1 MPTHDQTLPDL
12 IRAEELG
19 NQVRDALA
27 GLARAKHDAGQDNAR
42 LKAELEALQARLAE
56 GEADRQQQAVQ
67 LQRLQARAAQSDEEA
82 GARAAEVEGVRLEL
96 KDMADRSNE
105 TVRALHA
112 ANARADELS
121 RRQER
126 QGAEL
131 VQSVARAGQL
141 TAEIA
146 ELRSAGGALQGE
158 NEILRNGQ
166 RDLAQAL
173 IESARGDELLN
184 ELSGG
189 LQPGGANERT
199 RQLHDAVVQLAG
211 RRRELAQ
218 RSERS
223 AAEARQLR
231 DQLQQAE
238 VRASE
243 LIGERDEIAASGKE
257 VIAKLTQQRDARER
271 ELQSLRAEHEGLGR
285 RATVQQAR
293 LMDGE
298 NAVRHFAESLASLAG
313 EESAVAVADLPG
325 IEDQRLELELTL
337 SKLPQAGEEGVAQ
350 QSGLSMQ
357 LADGA
362 RLIAEALVARRR
374 ALSAALESAS
384 TRRSQ
389 LEGEALQL
397 RTEVAAVRTTLDE
410 REGAVRRYQ
419 AELVAVRKE
428 IGEQGQALA
437 AKVQELSSTRS
448 EAASARAELGVM
460 QERTAELERRSQQLS
475 GQLGDARRELE
486 RARSDDTAS
495 QARLQQAEDAQ
506 AQTVQALRSLTSRS
520 DGSATLARALTE
532 VDFSDSVSKAGQKL
546 DLAAAQRGE
555 QLASASMAYA
565 QALRDRLTALVDD
578 AVAQRAELQ
587 AHAANEQQLHGEQSA
602 LKAALVDRDHV
613 IENLGS
619 EIARAKE
626 EQGKILAS
634 QLILRGENDE
644 TAARLKQAQDALR
657 LALAELDDFRAR
669 GMASSGHLNSDN
681 ERMRDE
687 LELLRARIEKSEQE
701 IAEARVTA
709 EAAEARLRKQ
719 REEFTR
725 RLEERDGVIQ
735 QKDRMLDQVVSDRT
749 DAKSLEAQLS
759 AVTEELAHANE
770 RIKEM
775 EGVFGHSAGVTTRSG
790 DLARELKN
798 AQLERDQ
805 LREKHRDLEAGL
817 ADAVS
822 LSEQWRTQVEEKRKD
837 VEGLR
842 EKLSRELGEE
852 RERSQLQ
859 REEFR
864 KLKEEVVGLR
874 ARLRRLTD
882 QSG

>member
-1 MPTHDQTLPDL
+1 MTTHELGMPDL

-42 LKAELEALQARLAE
+42 LKAELEALQARFAE
-56 GEADRQQQAVQ
+56 GDGERQQQAVQ
-67 LQRLQARAAQSDEEA
+67 LQRLQARLTQSGEEL
-82 GARAAEVEGVRLEL
+82 GARVAEVEGVRLEL
-96 KDMADRSNE
+96 KDMVDRSNE

-112 ANARADELS
+112 ANARADELG

-131 VQSVARAGQL
+131 AQSVARTGQL
-141 TAEIA
+141 AAEIA

-173 IESARGDELLN
+173 VESARGDEALH

-189 LQPGGANERT
+189 LQGASANERT
-199 RQLHDAVVQLAG
+199 RQLHDAVIQLAG
-211 RRRELAQ
+211 RRRDLAL
-218 RSERS
+218 RLERS
-223 AAEARQLR
+223 ASEGRQLR

-243 LIGERDEIAASGKE
+243 LTGERDEIAASGKE

-271 ELQSLRAEHEGLGR
+271 ELQSLRAEHEALGR
-285 RATVQQAR
+285 RASVQQAR

-298 NAVRHFAESLASLAG
+298 NAVRHFAESLASLAS

-374 ALSAALESAS
+374 ALSGALEAASARHS
-384 TRRSQ
+384 L

-397 RTEVAAVRTTLDE
+397 RTEIAGVRTTLDE

-419 AELVAVRKE
+419 AELMAVRKE

-448 EAASARAELGVM
+448 DALSARAELGVM
-460 QERTAELERRSQQLS
+460 QERTAELERRSQLLS
-475 GQLGDARRELE
+475 GQVNDARRELE
-486 RARSDDTAS
+486 RARADLGAS
-495 QARLQQAEDAQ
+495 QSRLQQAEDAQ
-506 AQTVQALRSLTSRS
+506 GQTVQALRSLTSRS

-546 DLAAAQRGE
+546 DLAAAQRGD

-587 AHAANEQQLHGEQSA
+587 AHSANEQQLHGELTA
-602 LKAALVDRDHV
+602 HKAALVDRDHV
-613 IENLGS
+613 IENLGG
-619 EIARAKE
+619 EITRAKE
-626 EQGKILAS
+626 EQAKILS
-634 QLILRGENDE
+634 SRSSLRGEHDE
-644 TAARLKQAQDALR
+644 TAARLKQAQEALR

-681 ERMRDE
+681 ERMRHE
-687 LELLRARIEKSEQE
+687 LELLQGRIEKNEQE
-701 IAEARVTA
+701 IG
-709 EAAEARLRKQ
+709 EAAFRRRGGGGAVAQAARGVHQAARGA
-719 REEFTR
+719 RWGDPAEGPHARPAGRGSR
-725 RLEERDGVIQ
+725 RRQEPGGPARRRDRG
-735 QKDRMLDQVVSDRT
+735 
-749 DAKSLEAQLS
+749 
-759 AVTEELAHANE
+759 
-770 RIKEM
+770 
-775 EGVFGHSAGVTTRSG
+775 
-790 DLARELKN
+790 AR
-798 AQLERDQ
+798 ACQ
-805 LREKHRDLEAGL
+805 
-817 ADAVS
+817 
-822 LSEQWRTQVEEKRKD
+822 
-837 VEGLR
+837 
-842 EKLSRELGEE
+842 
-852 RERSQLQ
+852 
-859 REEFR
+859 
-864 KLKEEVVGLR
+864 
-874 ARLRRLTD
+874 
-882 QSG
+882 

>member
-1 MPTHDQTLPDL
+1 MTTQDQGMPDL

-42 LKAELEALQARLAE
+42 LKAELEALQARFAE
-56 GEADRQQQAVQ
+56 GDAERQQQAVQ
-67 LQRLQARAAQSDEEA
+67 LQRLQARLTQSVEEA
-82 GARAAEVEGVRLEL
+82 SVRAAETESVRLEL
-96 KDMADRSNE
+96 KELADRSNE
-105 TVRALHA
+105 SVRALHA
-112 ANARADELS
+112 ANARADELA

-131 VQSVARAGQL
+131 AQSVARAGQL
-141 TAEIA
+141 AAEIA
-146 ELRSAGGALQGE
+146 ELRTAGGALQGE
-158 NEILRNGQ
+158 NEILRSGQ

-173 IESARGDELLN
+173 IESARGDETLN

-211 RRRELAQ
+211 RRRDLAL
-218 RSERS
+218 RLERS
-223 AAEARQLR
+223 GAEGRQLR

-238 VRASE
+238 GRASE

-271 ELQSLRAEHEGLGR
+271 ELQSLRSEHETLGR
-285 RATVQQAR
+285 RTLVQQAR

-362 RLIAEALVARRR
+362 RVIAEALVARRR
-374 ALSAALESAS
+374 ALSGALEAAGA
-384 TRRSQ
+384 RRAQ
-389 LEGEALQL
+389 LEAETLQL
-397 RTEVAAVRTTLDE
+397 RSEISAVRTTLEE
-410 REGAVRRYQ
+410 RDGALRRYQ

-448 EAASARAELGVM
+448 DALSARAELGVI
-460 QERTAELERRSQQLS
+460 QERTAELERRGQQLS
-475 GQLGDARRELE
+475 GQVNDARRELE
-486 RARSDDTAS
+486 RSRADH
-495 QARLQQAEDAQ
+495 QAAQSRQQQAEDAQ

-565 QALRDRLTALVDD
+565 QALRDRLTTLVDD

-587 AHAANEQQLHGEQSA
+587 AHSANEQQLHDEATS
-602 LKAALVDRDHV
+602 LKAALVDRDHE
-613 IENLGS
+613 IENLGG

-626 EQGKILAS
+626 EQAKVLAS
-634 QLILRGENDE
+634 QLSLRGENDE
-644 TAARLKQAQDALR
+644 TSARLKQAQEALR

-681 ERMRDE
+681 ERMRHE
-687 LELLRARIEKSEQE
+687 LELLRVRIEKSEQE
-701 IAEARVTA
+701 IAEASSTA

-735 QKDRMLDQVVSDRT
+735 QKDRMLDQVVSDRV
-749 DAKSLEAQLS
+749 DAKSLEAQLH

-770 RIKEM
+770 RLKEM

-790 DLARELKN
+790 DLTRELKN
-798 AQLERDQ
+798 VQLERDQ

-837 VEGLR
+837 VEALR

-852 RERSQLQ
+852 RERSQTQ

-882 QSG
+882 QSV